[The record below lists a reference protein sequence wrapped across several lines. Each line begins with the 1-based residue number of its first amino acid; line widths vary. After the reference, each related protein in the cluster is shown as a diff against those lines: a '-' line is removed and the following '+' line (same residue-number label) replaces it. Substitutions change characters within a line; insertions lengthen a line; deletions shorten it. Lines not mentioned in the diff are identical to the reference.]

1 MLGADGEKLIHE
13 GPVEYAL
20 ILQVVY
26 GVHRAHTAVIRAF
39 AVLHAQQG
47 YAHGRLPVVS
57 VEHVGEEAYT
67 GHGLQRGLGEEGEAL
82 PLVAVALAVYVAP
95 AKVVLVIYEVY
106 RHSLI
111 LHGEYAAI
119 LAAPAELY
127 IKLAYARHLFPIL
140 WAYGGIQGDHH
151 PHVHALPFE
160 LLWQRAY
167 NIRQP
172 AGLYE
177 WHALRGQKQHLIWR
191 LLWGLLYFFS
201 YPFLGLGLGFLFL
214 WHLNR
219 TALSDYYGEAVVARK
234 AASLADGAALIQ
246 YYIR

>member
-26 GVHRAHTAVIRAF
+26 GVHRAYAAVIRAF
-39 AVLHAQQG
+39 AVLHAQKG
-47 YAHGRLPVVS
+47 YAHGRLPVVG
-57 VEHVGEEAYT
+57 VEHIRVEAYT

-95 AKVVLVIYEVY
+95 AEVVLVIYEIY

-127 IKLAYARHLFPIL
+127 TKLAYARHLFPIL
-140 WAYGGIQGDHH
+140 WVYGGIQGDHH

-167 NIRQP
+167 NVRQP

-177 WHALRGQKQHLIWR
+177 WHALRGQEQHLIWR

-201 YPFLGLGLGFLFL
+201 YSFFGLGLGFLFL